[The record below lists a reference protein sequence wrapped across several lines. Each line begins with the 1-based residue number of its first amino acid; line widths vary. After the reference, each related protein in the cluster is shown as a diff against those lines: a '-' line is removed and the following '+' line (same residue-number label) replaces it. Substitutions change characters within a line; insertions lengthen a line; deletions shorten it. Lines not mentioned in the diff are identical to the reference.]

1 MAEEKTILTE
11 TDLNEQMQVRLDKMH
26 KIEEKG
32 LKPFG
37 YRYEFTHRSGDVKEN
52 FDALAEAETEV
63 KLAGRVMAIRGHGKT
78 CFMDMQDKD
87 GRIQVYVRKDVL
99 GEENYA
105 LIKMMDIGDTVGVT
119 GTVFRTHMGE
129 VSIKAAALEMLS
141 KSLRPLPEKW
151 HGLKDVET
159 RYRQRYVD
167 LIVNPDVRDTFVKR
181 SQIIRSVRD
190 VLDSHGFLEVETPI
204 LNTIAGGAAA
214 RPFISYHNALDM
226 QVYMRI
232 APELYL
238 KRLIVGGMDRVYELG
253 RVFRNE
259 GIDNRH
265 NPEFT
270 SVEIYQA
277 FADYRDMMDLT
288 EEVVVKTAEKV
299 LGTTK
304 INYEGTEIELASP
317 WKRISMIDAV
327 KEYAGK
333 DFTNVTDLEEAR
345 AMAKELNV
353 EVEATWGIGKIIN
366 ACFEEYVEDKLIQP
380 TFITGHP
387 KEISPLAKSNPEN
400 PEITDRFEA
409 FIYGREICN
418 GFTELNDPIDQR
430 ERFLKQVEERANG
443 DEEANMMDEDFV
455 TALEYGLPPTGGLG
469 IGIDRLVMFLTD
481 SSTIRDV
488 LFFPTM
494 KPLKGEQQH
503 VEAVP
508 VQAQEVAAPVAP
520 VEPQEVAAPVAPV
533 EPEVID
539 FSKVEIE
546 PLFEDTVDF
555 DTFIKSDFRAVK
567 VLDCKAVPK
576 SKKLLQFTLND
587 GTGKERTILSGIR
600 AFYEPETLIGKTL
613 IAITNLPPRAMM
625 GIESCGMLI
634 SAIHSEEGEE
644 KLHLLMVD
652 DHIPAGAKLR

>member
-1 MAEEKTILTE
+1 MAEVKNKPNTEEAAVLTE
-11 TDLNEQMQVRLDKMH
+11 NEINEQMQVRIDKMH
-26 KIEEKG
+26 KIEEHG
-32 LKPFG
+32 WKPFG
-37 YRYEFTHRSGDVKEN
+37 YRFLYTHRAADIAAQ
-52 FDALAEAETEV
+52 FDELSEKETEV
-63 KLAGRVMAIRGHGKT
+63 KMAGRIMAIRGHGKT
-78 CFMDMQDKD
+78 CFMDMQDKT
-87 GRIQVYVRKDVL
+87 GRIQVYVRKDVI

-105 LIKMMDIGDTVGVT
+105 LIKLMDIGDTVGIT
-119 GTVFRTHMGE
+119 GTAFRTHMGE
-129 VSIKAAALEMLS
+129 LSIKANSVEMLS

-167 LIVNPDVRDTFVKR
+167 LIVNPEVRDTFVKR
-181 SQIIRSVRD
+181 SQIIRSVRE
-190 VLDSHGFLEVETPI
+190 VLDSHDFLEVETPI

-238 KRLIVGGMDRVYELG
+238 KRLIVGGMDRVYEMG

-299 LGTTK
+299 LGTTT
-304 INYEGTEIELASP
+304 INYEGTTIELASP
-317 WKRISMIDAV
+317 WKRMSMIEAV
-327 KEYAGK
+327 KEYSGK

-345 AMAKELNV
+345 AIAKELNV
-353 EVEATWGIGKIIN
+353 AIEPSFGIGKIIN

-409 FIYGREICN
+409 YIYGRELCN
-418 GFTELNDPIDQR
+418 GFTELNDPIDQK

-455 TALEYGLPPTGGLG
+455 NALEYGLPPTGGLG
-469 IGIDRLVMFLTD
+469 IGIDRLVMFLTN

-494 KPLKGEQQH
+494 KPLGK
-503 VEAVP
+503 AVSEKP
-508 VQAQEVAAPVAP
+508 DFMQAPAVAAPVEEAK
-520 VEPQEVAAPVAPV
+520 EET
-533 EPEVID
+533 ID
-539 FSKVEIE
+539 FSKVVIE
-546 PLFEDTVDF
+546 PAYAEYVDF
-555 DTFIKSDFRAVK
+555 ETFCKSDIRVVK
-567 VLDCKAVPK
+567 VKECTAVPK
-576 SKKLLQFTLND
+576 SKKLLKFVLND
-587 GTGKERTILSGIR
+587 GTGTDRVILSGIH
-600 AFYEPETLIGKTL
+600 AFYEPEELVGKTL
-613 IAITNLPPRAMM
+613 VAIVNLPPRKMM
-625 GIESCGMLI
+625 GIDSCGMLL
-634 SAIHSEEGEE
+634 SAIHEEEGAE
-644 KLHLLMVD
+644 KLNLIMVD
-652 DHIPAGAKLR
+652 KRIPAGARLH

>member
-1 MAEEKTILTE
+1 MAEVKNKPNTEEAAVLTE
-11 TDLNEQMQVRLDKMH
+11 NEINEQMQVRIDKMH
-26 KIEEKG
+26 KIEEHG
-32 LKPFG
+32 WKPFG
-37 YRYEFTHRSGDVKEN
+37 YRFLYTHRAADIAAQ
-52 FDALAEAETEV
+52 FDELSEKETEV
-63 KLAGRVMAIRGHGKT
+63 KMAGRIMAIRGHGKT
-78 CFMDMQDKD
+78 CFMDMQDKT

-105 LIKMMDIGDTVGVT
+105 LIKLMDIGDTVGIT
-119 GTVFRTHMGE
+119 GTAFRTHMGE
-129 VSIKAAALEMLS
+129 LSIKANSVEMLS

-167 LIVNPDVRDTFVKR
+167 LIVNPEVRDTFVKR
-181 SQIIRSVRD
+181 SQIIRSVRE
-190 VLDSHGFLEVETPI
+190 VLDSHDFLEVETPI

-238 KRLIVGGMDRVYELG
+238 KRLIVGGMDRVYEMG

-299 LGTTK
+299 LGTTT
-304 INYEGTEIELASP
+304 INYEGTTIELASP
-317 WKRISMIDAV
+317 WKRMSMIEAV
-327 KEYAGK
+327 KEYSGK

-345 AMAKELNV
+345 AIAKELNV
-353 EVEATWGIGKIIN
+353 AVEPSFGIGKIIN

-409 FIYGREICN
+409 YIYGREICN
-418 GFTELNDPIDQR
+418 GFTELNDPIDQK

-455 TALEYGLPPTGGLG
+455 NALEYGLPPTGGLG
-469 IGIDRLVMFLTD
+469 IGIDRLVMFLTN

-494 KPLKGEQQH
+494 KPLGK
-503 VEAVP
+503 AVSEKP
-508 VQAQEVAAPVAP
+508 DFMQAPAVAAPVEEAK
-520 VEPQEVAAPVAPV
+520 EET
-533 EPEVID
+533 ID
-539 FSKVEIE
+539 FSKVVIE
-546 PLFEDTVDF
+546 PAYEEYVDF
-555 DTFIKSDFRAVK
+555 DTFCKSDIRVVK
-567 VLDCKAVPK
+567 VKECTAVPK
-576 SKKLLQFTLND
+576 SKKLLKFVLND
-587 GTGKERTILSGIR
+587 GTGTDRVILSGIH
-600 AFYEPETLIGKTL
+600 AFYEPEELVGKTL
-613 IAITNLPPRAMM
+613 IAIVNLPPRKMM
-625 GIESCGMLI
+625 GIDSCGMLL
-634 SAIHSEEGEE
+634 SAIHEEEGAE
-644 KLHLLMVD
+644 KLNLIMVD
-652 DHIPAGAKLR
+652 NRIPAGARLH

>member
-1 MAEEKTILTE
+1 MAENKQQVEEKALTE
-11 TDLNEQMQVRLDKMH
+11 VEINEQMQNRIDKMH
-26 KIEEKG
+26 KIEEHG
-32 LKPFG
+32 WRPFG
-37 YRYEFTHRSGDVKEN
+37 RRFEWTHRSADVKEQ
-52 FDALAEAETEV
+52 FEALAEAEAEV
-63 KLAGRVMAIRGHGKT
+63 KMAGRVMAIRGHGKT
-78 CFMDMQDKD
+78 CFMDMQDKT
-87 GRIQVYVRKDVL
+87 GRMQLYVRKDVL
-99 GEENYA
+99 GEEDYS
-105 LIKMMDIGDTVGVT
+105 LVKMMDIGDTIGVT
-119 GTVFRTHMGE
+119 GIPFRTHMGE
-129 VSIKAAALEMLS
+129 VSIKVVKMEMLS

-151 HGLKDVET
+151 HGLKDIET

-167 LIVNPDVRDTFVKR
+167 LIVNPEVRDTFVKR
-181 SQIIRSVRD
+181 SQIIRSVRE
-190 VLDSHGFLEVETPI
+190 VLDSHDFLEVETPI

-288 EEVVVKTAEKV
+288 EEVVVKTAMKV

-304 INYEGTEIELASP
+304 ITYEGVEIELASP

-327 KEYAGK
+327 KEYSGK

-353 EVEATWGIGKIIN
+353 PVEPSFGIGKIIN

-409 FIYGREICN
+409 YIYGREICN

-455 TALEYGLPPTGGLG
+455 NALEYGLPPTGGLG

-494 KPLKGEQQH
+494 KPMKGEARPVELPEQIRAE
-503 VEAVP
+503 VAPAAASEAV
-508 VQAQEVAAPVAP
+508 ETAPA
-520 VEPQEVAAPVAPV
+520 
-533 EPEVID
+533 VID

-546 PLFEDTVDF
+546 PLFADFVDF
-555 DTFIKSDFRAVK
+555 ETFSKSDFRAVK
-567 VLDCKAVPK
+567 VKDCVAVPK
-576 SKKLLQFTLND
+576 SKKLLQFTLDD
-587 GTGKERTILSGIR
+587 GTGTDRTILSGIH
-600 AFYEPETLIGKTL
+600 AFYEPEELLGKTL
-613 IAITNLPPRAMM
+613 IAIVNLPPRKMM
-625 GIESCGMLI
+625 GIESCGMLL
-634 SAIHSEEGEE
+634 SAIHSEEGAE
-644 KLHLLMVD
+644 KLHLLQVD
-652 DHIPAGAKLR
+652 PYIPAGAKLY

>member
-1 MAEEKTILTE
+1 MAEVKNKPNTEEAAVLTE
-11 TDLNEQMQVRLDKMH
+11 NEINEQMQVRIDKMH
-26 KIEEKG
+26 KIEEHG
-32 LKPFG
+32 WKPFG
-37 YRYEFTHRSGDVKEN
+37 YRFLYTHRAADIAAQ
-52 FDALAEAETEV
+52 FDELSEKETEV
-63 KLAGRVMAIRGHGKT
+63 KMAGRIMAIRGHGKT
-78 CFMDMQDKD
+78 CFMDMQDKT
-87 GRIQVYVRKDVL
+87 GRIQVYVRKDVI

-105 LIKMMDIGDTVGVT
+105 LIKLMDIGDTVGIT
-119 GTVFRTHMGE
+119 GTAFRTHMGE
-129 VSIKAAALEMLS
+129 LSIKANSVEMLS

-167 LIVNPDVRDTFVKR
+167 LIVNPEVRDTFVKR
-181 SQIIRSVRD
+181 SQIIRSVRE
-190 VLDSHGFLEVETPI
+190 VLDSRDFLEVETPV

-238 KRLIVGGMDRVYELG
+238 KRLIVGGMDRVYEMG

-299 LGTTK
+299 LGTTT
-304 INYEGTEIELASP
+304 INYEGTTIELASP
-317 WKRISMIDAV
+317 WKRMSMIEAV
-327 KEYAGK
+327 KEYSGK

-345 AMAKELNV
+345 AIAKELNV
-353 EVEATWGIGKIIN
+353 AVEPSFGIGKIIN

-409 FIYGREICN
+409 YIYGREICN
-418 GFTELNDPIDQR
+418 GFTELNDPIDQK

-455 TALEYGLPPTGGLG
+455 NALEYGLPPTGGLG
-469 IGIDRLVMFLTD
+469 IGIDRLVMFLTN

-494 KPLKGEQQH
+494 KPLGK
-503 VEAVP
+503 AVSEKP
-508 VQAQEVAAPVAP
+508 DFMQAPSVAAPVEEAK
-520 VEPQEVAAPVAPV
+520 EET
-533 EPEVID
+533 ID
-539 FSKVEIE
+539 FSKVVIE
-546 PLFEDTVDF
+546 PAYEEYVDF
-555 DTFIKSDFRAVK
+555 DTFCKSDIRVVK
-567 VLDCKAVPK
+567 VKECTAVPK
-576 SKKLLQFTLND
+576 SKKLLKFVLND
-587 GTGKERTILSGIR
+587 GTGTDRVILSGIH
-600 AFYEPETLIGKTL
+600 AFYEPEELVGKTL
-613 IAITNLPPRAMM
+613 VAIVNLPPRKMM
-625 GIESCGMLI
+625 GIDSCGMLL
-634 SAIHSEEGEE
+634 SAIHEEEGVE
-644 KLHLLMVD
+644 KLNLIMVD
-652 DHIPAGAKLR
+652 NRIPAGARLH

>member
-1 MAEEKTILTE
+1 MAEVKNKPNTEEAAVLTE
-11 TDLNEQMQVRLDKMH
+11 NEINEQMQVRIDKMH
-26 KIEEKG
+26 KIEEHG
-32 LKPFG
+32 WKPFG
-37 YRYEFTHRSGDVKEN
+37 YRFLYTHRAADIAAQ
-52 FDALAEAETEV
+52 FDELSEKETEV
-63 KLAGRVMAIRGHGKT
+63 KMAGRIMAIRGHGKT
-78 CFMDMQDKD
+78 CFMDMQDKT
-87 GRIQVYVRKDVL
+87 GRIQVYVRKDVI

-105 LIKMMDIGDTVGVT
+105 LIKLMDIGDTVGIT
-119 GTVFRTHMGE
+119 GTAFRTHMGE
-129 VSIKAAALEMLS
+129 LSIKANSVEMLS

-167 LIVNPDVRDTFVKR
+167 LIVNPEVRDTFVKR
-181 SQIIRSVRD
+181 SQIIRSVRE
-190 VLDSHGFLEVETPI
+190 VLDSHDFLEVETPI

-238 KRLIVGGMDRVYELG
+238 KRLIVGGMDRVYEMG

-299 LGTTK
+299 LGATT
-304 INYEGTEIELASP
+304 INYEGTTIELASP
-317 WKRISMIDAV
+317 WKRMSMIEAV
-327 KEYAGK
+327 KEYSGK

-345 AMAKELNV
+345 AIAKELNV
-353 EVEATWGIGKIIN
+353 AVEPSFGIGKIIN

-409 FIYGREICN
+409 YIYGREICN
-418 GFTELNDPIDQR
+418 GFTELNDPIDQK

-455 TALEYGLPPTGGLG
+455 NALEYGLPPTGGLG
-469 IGIDRLVMFLTD
+469 IGIDRLVMFLTN

-494 KPLKGEQQH
+494 KPLGK
-503 VEAVP
+503 AVSEKP
-508 VQAQEVAAPVAP
+508 DFMQAPAVAAPVEEAK
-520 VEPQEVAAPVAPV
+520 EET
-533 EPEVID
+533 ID
-539 FSKVEIE
+539 FSKVVIE
-546 PLFEDTVDF
+546 PAYEEYVDF
-555 DTFIKSDFRAVK
+555 DTFCKSDIRVVK
-567 VLDCKAVPK
+567 VKECTAVPK
-576 SKKLLQFTLND
+576 SKKLLKFVLND
-587 GTGKERTILSGIR
+587 GTGTDRVILSGIH
-600 AFYEPETLIGKTL
+600 AFYEPEELVGKTL
-613 IAITNLPPRAMM
+613 VAIVNLPPRKMM
-625 GIESCGMLI
+625 GIDSCGMLL
-634 SAIHSEEGEE
+634 SAIHEEEGAE
-644 KLHLLMVD
+644 KLNLIMVD
-652 DHIPAGAKLR
+652 NRIPAGARLH

>member
-1 MAEEKTILTE
+1 MAENKQQVEEKALTE
-11 TDLNEQMQVRLDKMH
+11 VEINEQMQNRIDKMH
-26 KIEEKG
+26 KIEEHG
-32 LKPFG
+32 WRPFG
-37 YRYEFTHRSGDVKEN
+37 HRFEWTHRSADVKEQ
-52 FDALAEAETEV
+52 FEALAETEAEV
-63 KLAGRVMAIRGHGKT
+63 KMAGRVMAIRGHGKT
-78 CFMDMQDKD
+78 CFMDMQDKT
-87 GRIQVYVRKDVL
+87 GRMQLYVRKDVL
-99 GEENYA
+99 GEEDYS
-105 LIKMMDIGDTVGVT
+105 LVKMMDIGDTIGVT
-119 GTVFRTHMGE
+119 GIPFRTHMGE
-129 VSIKAAALEMLS
+129 ISIKVIKMEMLS

-151 HGLKDVET
+151 HGLKDIET

-167 LIVNPDVRDTFVKR
+167 LIVNPEVRDTFVKR
-181 SQIIRSVRD
+181 SQIIRSVRE
-190 VLDSHGFLEVETPI
+190 VLDSHDFLEVETPI

-288 EEVVVKTAEKV
+288 EEVVVKTAMKV

-304 INYEGTEIELASP
+304 ITYEGVEIELASP
-317 WKRISMIDAV
+317 WKRMSMIDAV
-327 KEYAGK
+327 KEYSGK

-353 EVEATWGIGKIIN
+353 PVEPSFGIGKIIN

-387 KEISPLAKSNPEN
+387 KEISPLAKSNPDN

-409 FIYGREICN
+409 YIYGREICN

-455 TALEYGLPPTGGLG
+455 NALEYGLPPTGGLG

-494 KPLKGEQQH
+494 KPLKGEARP
-503 VEAVP
+503 VELPEQIRA
-508 VQAQEVAAPVAP
+508 EVAPAA
-520 VEPQEVAAPVAPV
+520 VEEAKAEA
-533 EPEVID
+533 PEVID

-546 PLFEDTVDF
+546 PLFADFVDF
-555 DTFIKSDFRAVK
+555 ETFSKSDFRAVK
-567 VLDCKAVPK
+567 VKECIAVPK
-576 SKKLLQFTLND
+576 SKKLLQFTLDD
-587 GTGKERTILSGIR
+587 GTGTDRTILSGIH
-600 AFYEPETLIGKTL
+600 AFYEPEELLGKTL
-613 IAITNLPPRAMM
+613 IAIVNLPPRKMM
-625 GIESCGMLI
+625 GIESCGMLL
-634 SAIHSEEGEE
+634 SAVHHEEGAE
-644 KLHLLMVD
+644 KLHLLQVD
-652 DHIPAGAKLR
+652 PHIPAGAKLY